1 MKVSIHH
8 RMETDN
14 FEAQR
19 NREVIE
25 SLQKR
30 LEDLERINMDLE
42 YRLGASYIY
51 RIFVV
56 TFLYLP

>member
-1 MKVSIHH
+1 
-8 RMETDN
+8 METDE
-14 FEAQR
+14 FLEAQR

-25 SLQKR
+25 SLQQR

-51 RIFVV
+51 RIFVISIL
-56 TFLYLP
+56 LYLPLT

>member
-1 MKVSIHH
+1 
-8 RMETDN
+8 METDE
-14 FEAQR
+14 FLEAQR

-25 SLQKR
+25 SLQQR

-56 TFLYLP
+56 SILLYLPLT